1 MTVRLFPRWAAIS
14 VLWATLAGHAA
25 QVPAQEKDTLFHGP
39 TLVGKVHE
47 EGGVGIP
54 LVRVSAKASGQTAL
68 SDSTGR
74 FVLRGLDTGNVA
86 FTVRRIGF
94 EPSEFTVALDS
105 GETFT
110 LDLTLNQSVVQLS
123 EVDVN
128 AESRVRD
135 ALRMFYRHKASEGGG
150 VFIVRADIEK
160 SHAQS
165 LSDVVRMV
173 PGLVM
178 TPSRFFGA
186 DGVRMA
192 RNVGGHDCPVV
203 FWLDG
208 TRAPWLNLDDI
219 PPMDV
224 EAIEVYRGAATLPAE
239 YNDNK
244 ATPACGTIAIWTRVP
259 GH

>member
-1 MTVRLFPRWAAIS
+1 VTVRLSPRGAAIS
-14 VLWATLAGHAA
+14 LILASLAGRAA
-25 QVPAQEKDTLFHGP
+25 QVRAQEKDTVFHAP
-39 TLVGKVHE
+39 ILVGKVHE
-47 EGGVGIP
+47 ASGAGIP
-54 LVRVSAKASGQTAL
+54 SVRVSAKASGQTAL

-74 FVLRGLDTGNVA
+74 FVLRGLDTGHVA
-86 FTVRRIGF
+86 FSVRRIGF
-94 EPSEFTVALDS
+94 EPSEFTVSLDS

-110 LDLTLNQSVVQLS
+110 LDLTLNQSVVQLT

-128 AESRVRD
+128 ADSRIRD
-135 ALRMFYRHKASEGGG
+135 ALRQFYRHKESEGGG

-160 SHAQS
+160 SHAQT
-165 LSDVVRMV
+165 LSDVVRRV

-178 TPSRFFGA
+178 IPSHFFGA

-192 RNVGGHDCPVV
+192 RNTGGRDCPVV

-208 TRAPWLNLDDI
+208 ARAPWLNLDDI
-219 PPMDV
+219 APMNV
-224 EAIEVYRGAATLPAE
+224 EAIEIYRGAATLPAE

-259 GH
+259 GN